1 MIAHVPQSSYLLD
14 ASFKANI
21 AFGINESEI
30 DFEKVK
36 ECAKIANIS
45 SFIEKTRNSYETIA
59 GERGILISGGQRQ
72 RIAIARALY
81 QSKEILVLDEAT
93 SALDSNTEKK

>member
-45 SFIEKTRNSYETIA
+45 SFMKNTKFLFETIA
-59 GERGILISGGQRQ
+59 GERRE
-72 RIAIARALY
+72 Y
-81 QSKEILVLDEAT
+81 
-93 SALDSNTEKK
+93 